1 MKRTHNILNIILSI
15 IQIIFIL
22 PALILENLAK
32 KKMGVIRYLIF
43 KKEEFS
49 SGIFNANNLIIS
61 IYILLFIS
69 IIIIIIFIVNMKK
82 KLKCKINF
90 FIIILLNIILFLL
103 VSYESIFNLQ
113 AYHFFIIEIFIIII
127 IEYIKLFINIFSNRL
142 MYL

>member
-127 IEYIKLFINIFSNRL
+127 IEYIKLFINIFTNR
-142 MYL
+142 

>member
-1 MKRTHNILNIILSI
+1 MKKKYNIFNLILSI

-22 PALILENLAK
+22 PALILENLSK

-49 SGIFNANNLIIS
+49 SGIFNTNNLII
-61 IYILLFIS
+61 YKWVLLFIS

-90 FIIILLNIILFLL
+90 FIIILLNIILFLF

-113 AYHFFIIEIFIIII
+113 AYHFFIIKIFIIMI
-127 IEYIKLFINIFSNRL
+127 IEYIKLFINIFSNR
-142 MYL
+142 

>member
-127 IEYIKLFINIFSNRL
+127 IEYIK
-142 MYL
+142 

>member
-103 VSYESIFNLQ
+103 VNYESIFNLQ

-127 IEYIKLFINIFSNRL
+127 IEYIKLFINIFSNR
-142 MYL
+142 

>member
-1 MKRTHNILNIILSI
+1 MKKKYNIFNLILSI

-22 PALILENLAK
+22 PALILENLSK

-49 SGIFNANNLIIS
+49 SGIFNTNNLII
-61 IYILLFIS
+61 YKWVLLFIS

-113 AYHFFIIEIFIIII
+113 AYHFFIIEIFIIMI
-127 IEYIKLFINIFSNRL
+127 IEYIKLFINIFSNR
-142 MYL
+142 

>member
-61 IYILLFIS
+61 KWILLFIS

-103 VSYESIFNLQ
+103 VRYESIFNLQ

-127 IEYIKLFINIFSNRL
+127 IEYIKLFINIFSNR
-142 MYL
+142 

>member
-1 MKRTHNILNIILSI
+1 MKKKYNIFNLILSI

-22 PALILENLAK
+22 PALILENLSK

-49 SGIFNANNLIIS
+49 SGIFNTNNLII
-61 IYILLFIS
+61 YKWVLLFIS

-90 FIIILLNIILFLL
+90 FIIILLNIILSLF

-113 AYHFFIIEIFIIII
+113 AYHFFIIEIFIIMI
-127 IEYIKLFINIFSNRL
+127 IEYIKLFINIFSNR
-142 MYL
+142 

>member
-32 KKMGVIRYLIF
+32 KKMGVIRYLVF

-49 SGIFNANNLIIS
+49 SGIFNANNLII
-61 IYILLFIS
+61 YKWILLFIS

-82 KLKCKINF
+82 NFKYKINF
-90 FIIILLNIILFLL
+90 FIIIVLDIILFL
-103 VSYESIFNLQ
+103 
-113 AYHFFIIEIFIIII
+113 
-127 IEYIKLFINIFSNRL
+127 FINYEGIFKL
-142 MYL
+142 E

>member
-127 IEYIKLFINIFSNRL
+127 IEYIKLFINIFSNR
-142 MYL
+142 

>member
-127 IEYIKLFINIFSNRL
+127 IEYIKLF
-142 MYL
+142 

>member
-49 SGIFNANNLIIS
+49 SGIFNANNLT
-61 IYILLFIS
+61 IYKWILLFIS

-113 AYHFFIIEIFIIII
+113 VSYFCIIQMFIIII
-127 IEYIKLFINIFSNRL
+127 IE
-142 MYL
+142 

>member
-49 SGIFNANNLIIS
+49 SGIFNANNLT
-61 IYILLFIS
+61 IYKWILLFIS

-103 VSYESIFNLQ
+103 VSYENIFNLQ

-127 IEYIKLFINIFSNRL
+127 IEYIKLFINIFSNR
-142 MYL
+142 

>member
-49 SGIFNANNLIIS
+49 SGIFNTNNLII
-61 IYILLFIS
+61 YKWILLFIS

-127 IEYIKLFINIFSNRL
+127 IEYIKLFINIFSNR
-142 MYL
+142 

>member
-127 IEYIKLFINIFSNRL
+127 IAYIKLFINIFSNR
-142 MYL
+142 

>member
-113 AYHFFIIEIFIIII
+113 AYHFFIIEIFI
-127 IEYIKLFINIFSNRL
+127 
-142 MYL
+142 

>member
-1 MKRTHNILNIILSI
+1 MKKKYNIFNLILSI

-22 PALILENLAK
+22 PALILENLSK

-49 SGIFNANNLIIS
+49 SGIFNTNNLII
-61 IYILLFIS
+61 YKWVLLFIS

-90 FIIILLNIILFLL
+90 FIIILLNIILFLF
-103 VSYESIFNLQ
+103 VSYEGIFNLQ
-113 AYHFFIIEIFIIII
+113 AYHFFIIEIFIIMI
-127 IEYIKLFINIFSNRL
+127 IEYIKLFINIFSNR
-142 MYL
+142 

>member
-49 SGIFNANNLIIS
+49 SGIFNANNLT
-61 IYILLFIS
+61 IYKWILLFIS
-69 IIIIIIFIVNMKK
+69 IIIIIIFIVNIKK

-103 VSYESIFNLQ
+103 VGYESIFNLQ

-127 IEYIKLFINIFSNRL
+127 IEYIKLFINIFSNR
-142 MYL
+142 

>member
-113 AYHFFIIEIFIIII
+113 AYHFFIIEILIIII
-127 IEYIKLFINIFSNRL
+127 IEYIK
-142 MYL
+142 

>member
-90 FIIILLNIILFLL
+90 FIIILFNIILF
-103 VSYESIFNLQ
+103 
-113 AYHFFIIEIFIIII
+113 
-127 IEYIKLFINIFSNRL
+127 
-142 MYL
+142 

>member
-49 SGIFNANNLIIS
+49 SGIFNANNLT
-61 IYILLFIS
+61 IYKWILLFIS

-127 IEYIKLFINIFSNRL
+127 IEYIKLFINIFSNR
-142 MYL
+142 

>member
-49 SGIFNANNLIIS
+49 SGIFNANNLT
-61 IYILLFIS
+61 IYKWILLFIS

-103 VSYESIFNLQ
+103 VSYENIFNLH

-127 IEYIKLFINIFSNRL
+127 IEYIK
-142 MYL
+142 

>member
-49 SGIFNANNLIIS
+49 SGIFNANNLT
-61 IYILLFIS
+61 IYKWILLFIS

-103 VSYESIFNLQ
+103 VSYENIFNLQ

-127 IEYIKLFINIFSNRL
+127 
-142 MYL
+142 

>member
-1 MKRTHNILNIILSI
+1 MKKKYNIFNLILSI

-22 PALILENLAK
+22 PALILENLSK

-49 SGIFNANNLIIS
+49 SGIFNTNNLII
-61 IYILLFIS
+61 YKWVLLFIS

-90 FIIILLNIILFLL
+90 FIIILLNII
-103 VSYESIFNLQ
+103 
-113 AYHFFIIEIFIIII
+113 
-127 IEYIKLFINIFSNRL
+127 
-142 MYL
+142 

>member
-1 MKRTHNILNIILSI
+1 MKKKYNIFNLILSI

-22 PALILENLAK
+22 PALILENLSK

-49 SGIFNANNLIIS
+49 SGIFNTNNLII
-61 IYILLFIS
+61 YKWILLFIS
-69 IIIIIIFIVNMKK
+69 IIIIIILIVNMKK

-113 AYHFFIIEIFIIII
+113 AYHFFIIEIFIIMI
-127 IEYIKLFINIFSNRL
+127 IEYIKLFINIFSNR
-142 MYL
+142 

>member
-49 SGIFNANNLIIS
+49 SGIFNANNLII
-61 IYILLFIS
+61 YKWILLFIS

-82 KLKCKINF
+82 KFKCKINF

-103 VSYESIFNLQ
+103 VRYESIFNLQ

-127 IEYIKLFINIFSNRL
+127 IEYIKLFINIFSNR
-142 MYL
+142 

>member
-32 KKMGVIRYLIF
+32 KKTGVIRYLIF

-49 SGIFNANNLIIS
+49 SGIFNANNLT
-61 IYILLFIS
+61 IYKCILLFIS

-103 VSYESIFNLQ
+103 VGYESIFNLQ

-127 IEYIKLFINIFSNRL
+127 IEYIKLFINIFSNR
-142 MYL
+142 

>member
-49 SGIFNANNLIIS
+49 SGIFNANNLII
-61 IYILLFIS
+61 YKWILLFIS

-103 VSYESIFNLQ
+103 VSHESIFNLQ
-113 AYHFFIIEIFIIII
+113 AYHFF
-127 IEYIKLFINIFSNRL
+127 
-142 MYL
+142 

>member
-1 MKRTHNILNIILSI
+1 MKKKYNIFNLILSI

-22 PALILENLAK
+22 PALILENLSK

-49 SGIFNANNLIIS
+49 SGIFNTNNLII
-61 IYILLFIS
+61 YKWVLLFIS

-90 FIIILLNIILFLL
+90 FIIILLNIILFLF

-113 AYHFFIIEIFIIII
+113 AYHFFIIEIFIIMII
-127 IEYIKLFINIFSNRL
+127 KYIRL
-142 MYL
+142 